1 MNYTSENIL
10 FRSQGTWK
18 EPGLRNRIT
27 PKDAGWEH
35 LSVEIRRL
43 SRGESWTTNTECNEA
58 ALVILSG
65 TCSVESNRGSWKTLG
80 RRKSVFEGMPWALYL
95 PRASDLDVRAL
106 DDDFEF
112 AYCWVPTDKDFE
124 ARLIKPEDCN
134 LLIRGGHNNTRQIN
148 EIIPPGFACDKLV
161 CVEVFTPSGNWSSYP
176 PHKHDEH
183 KTSTGTAK
191 TNPQETDLQEADLEE
206 FYCYKFAKRDGW
218 AMQRVYT
225 DDRTTDAAVV
235 AQDGDVVLVPHGY
248 HPVCTGYGYDC
259 YYLNFLAG
267 SAQSLAATDDPAHT
281 WVKETWDATDPRLP
295 MVTLEMES

>member
-1 MNYTSENIL
+1 M
-10 FRSQGTWK
+10 
-18 EPGLRNRIT
+18 
-27 PKDAGWEH
+27 
-35 LSVEIRRL
+35 SVEIRRL
-43 SRGESWTTNTECNEA
+43 EKGQSWSTNTEGNEA
-58 ALVILSG
+58 AFVILSG
-65 TCSVESNRGSWKTLG
+65 TCSVTSNRGNWDKLG

-95 PRASDLDVRAL
+95 PRESQLDVQASDAH
-106 DDDFEF
+106 FEF

-124 ARLIKPEDCN
+124 AKLIKPEDCN
-134 LLIRGGHNNTRQIN
+134 LLVRGGHNNTRQIN
-148 EIIPPGFACDKLV
+148 EIIPPGFPCDKLV

-183 KTSTGTAK
+183 IPGSGGDVA
-191 TNPQETDLQEADLEE
+191 EADLEE

-225 DDRTTDAAVV
+225 DDRSTDAAVV
-235 AQDGDVVLVPHGY
+235 AQDGDVVLVPYGY

-281 WVKETWDATDPRLP
+281 WVKETWDATDPRVP
-295 MVTLEMES
+295 MVNMDMEG